1 MNRARTVLLPP
12 ALAIVFAAL
21 LCAIALLISGDSPLT
36 ALRVMIT
43 QVGEGTTAVDI
54 VNSGAIY
61 YIAALAVAIGFQMKL
76 FNIGIE
82 GQFRL
87 AACVAAIVGGALPL
101 PPLLHAI
108 VIMIVAVLV
117 GAGWAAIA
125 ALLKAYRGVSE
136 VISTIML
143 NFLATGLIAYLIRPD
158 SFGVLQGNN
167 ISTDPIEPTGHVP
180 GISFGAA
187 GTVFGMVF
195 VAAALGIGYSFLLN
209 RTRFGFE
216 LKASGES
223 PTAATAGGVDA
234 RRMIIVALVL
244 SGAVAGLIGLPELL
258 GRDHAYTL
266 TSPQGYGFTGIAV
279 ALLGRNHPLGIAF
292 GALLWAFLDK
302 SALALDNVGVP
313 REIVLIMQGAVVL
326 SVVVAYEI
334 VRRYE
339 VAAEQRRV
347 AAQLRELAAPTPATT
362 TSGPGSAGGA
372 A

>member
-1 MNRARTVLLPP
+1 VNRIRTVLLPP
-12 ALAIVFAAL
+12 GLAVVFAAL
-21 LCAIALLISGDSPLT
+21 LCAVALLISGDSPFA

-43 QVGEGTTAVDI
+43 QVGQGTTAVDI
-54 VNSGAIY
+54 VNSAAIY

-87 AACVAAIVGGALPL
+87 AACAAAIVGGALEL
-101 PPLLHAI
+101 PPVLHTI
-108 VIMIVAVLV
+108 VIMIVATLV
-117 GAGWAAIA
+117 GAAWAGVA

-143 NFLATGLIAYLIRPD
+143 NFLATGLIAFLIRPD

-167 ISTDPIEPTGHVP
+167 ISTAPIPAGGHFF
-180 GISFGAA
+180 GIPLGSS
-187 GTVFGMVF
+187 GTIFGMVF
-195 VAAALGIGYSFLLN
+195 VAAALGIGYSFMLN

-223 PTAATAGGVDA
+223 ATAATAGGVDA
-234 RRMIIVALVL
+234 RRMVIIALVL
-244 SGAVAGLIGLPELL
+244 SGAVAGLVGLPELL
-258 GRDHAYTL
+258 GRDYAYTL

-279 ALLGRNHPLGIAF
+279 ALLGRNHPFGIAL
-292 GALLWAFLDK
+292 GAVLWAFLDK
-302 SALALDNVGVP
+302 SALALDNIGVP

-326 SVVVAYEI
+326 SVVIAYEI

-339 VAAEQRRV
+339 LAAEQRRV
-347 AAQLRELAAPTPATT
+347 AAQLRARAAEPA
-362 TSGPGSAGGA
+362 GVGSTGAGS
-372 A
+372 

>member
-1 MNRARTVLLPP
+1 MNRLRTTLLPP
-12 ALAIVFAAL
+12 ALAVLFAAL
-21 LCAIALLISGDSPLT
+21 LCAVALLITGDSPLT
-36 ALRVMIT
+36 ALRVMFT
-43 QVGEGTTAVDI
+43 QVGQGTTAIDI
-54 VNSGAIY
+54 VNSAAIY
-61 YIAALAVAIGFQMKL
+61 YIAGLAVAIGFQMKL

-82 GQFRL
+82 GQYRL
-87 AACVAAIVGGALPL
+87 AACVAAIVGGALTL
-101 PPLLHAI
+101 PPVLHTI
-108 VIMIVAVLV
+108 VILLVAMLV
-117 GAGWAAIA
+117 GAMWAGIA

-158 SFGVLQGNN
+158 SFGVLRGNN
-167 ISTDPIEPTGHVP
+167 ISTDPIAPSGQFP
-180 GISFGAA
+180 GIGFGPS
-187 GTVFGMVF
+187 GTLFGMVL
-195 VAAALGIGYSFLLN
+195 VAALLGFGYAFLLN

-216 LKASGES
+216 LRASGES

-234 RRMIIVALVL
+234 RRMVIIALIM
-244 SGAVAGLIGLPELL
+244 SGAVAGLVGLPELL
-258 GRDHAYTL
+258 GRDFAYTL

-313 REIVLIMQGAVVL
+313 REIVLIMQGSVVL

-339 VAAEQRRV
+339 LAAEQRRV
-347 AAQLRELAAPTPATT
+347 AAQLRAAGA
-362 TSGPGSAGGA
+362 SAEEVKA
-372 A
+372 